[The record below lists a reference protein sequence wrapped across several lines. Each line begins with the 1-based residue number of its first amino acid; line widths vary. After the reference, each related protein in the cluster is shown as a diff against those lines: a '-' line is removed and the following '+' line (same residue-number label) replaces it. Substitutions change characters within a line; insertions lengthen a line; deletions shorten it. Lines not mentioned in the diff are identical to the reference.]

1 MFQPRTAGKAISAA
15 AIFLFA
21 AASASAQT
29 SAQPA
34 TGKSSAPAASS
45 GKTSTQGA
53 PGVSGNDR
61 KFMEKTA
68 QHGIAEVKMGELA
81 QQKASNP
88 QVKEFGARMVAD
100 HGKAN
105 EELKKLA
112 SSKGLQLPTDTD
124 KEHQSKMSKMQD
136 KSGAD
141 FDKAYMADMV
151 ADHKK
156 DVSEFKKQ
164 AKAANDPE
172 LKAFAE
178 KTLPTLEDHLKL
190 AQQTDKAVKGG
201 TKGGDSAKT
210 AGKSATTKQ

>member
-1 MFQPRTAGKAISAA
+1 MFHPRTTRKAACAAVIS
-15 AIFLFA
+15 LFA
-21 AASASAQT
+21 AASAFAQT
-29 SAQPA
+29 SAQPT
-34 TGKSSAPAASS
+34 TGKSSPPAASS

-88 QVKEFGARMVAD
+88 QVKDFGARMARD

-105 EELKKLA
+105 DELKKLA
-112 SSKGLQLPTDTD
+112 SSKGIQLPSDTD
-124 KEHQSKMSKMQD
+124 KEHQSKMAKMQD
-136 KSGAD
+136 KSGSD

-156 DVSEFKKQ
+156 DVTEFKKQ

-178 KTLPTLEDHLKL
+178 KTLPTLEEHLKL
-190 AQQTDKAVKGG
+190 AQDTDKAVKGG
-201 TKGGDSAKT
+201 AKGGDSAKT
-210 AGKSATTKQ
+210 AAKSTTTKQ